1 MVFERIELFFL
12 FFMRKI
18 FNLKKI
24 NFSYKWFLIEIIG
37 HLNVFRVFN
46 INFLKC
52 DLKTIFAR
60 FLRSPINQVSM
71 MLIFIKLIIWDFG
84 HVNISI
90 FIFDDDF
97 FPYLQICVLNFLIL
111 RFNFWAINIA
121 IFKIYV
127 FEKGFYFL
135 IFLKNILIHN
145 HLIFL
150 LGKIYVF
157 DLNFFFK
164 IFFWNRILFF
174 QRLLQTFFSL
184 KYFFLA
190 CYLP

>member
-24 NFSYKWFLIEIIG
+24 YFSYKWFLIEIIG
-37 HLNVFRVFN
+37 HFNVFRVFN

-60 FLRSPINQVSM
+60 FLRSSINQVSM

-90 FIFDDDF
+90 FIFDDNF

-157 DLNFFFK
+157 DLNFFF
-164 IFFWNRILFF
+164 
-174 QRLLQTFFSL
+174 
-184 KYFFLA
+184 
-190 CYLP
+190 